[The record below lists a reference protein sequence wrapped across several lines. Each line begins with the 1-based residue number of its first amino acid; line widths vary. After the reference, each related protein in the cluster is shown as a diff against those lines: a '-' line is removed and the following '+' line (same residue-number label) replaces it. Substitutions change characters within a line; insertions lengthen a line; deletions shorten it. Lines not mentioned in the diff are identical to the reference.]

1 MSITGNKY
9 LVDFGMA
16 RATLHIDNETSLTFT
31 ITEKE
36 GSAVNT
42 SETVDIKLTELRPE
56 LYLLTWQ
63 EKSGTTVTQVH
74 DYENNVVYSNWTS
87 TDGVFTNIT
96 GTIKQI

>member
-16 RATLHIDNETSLTFT
+16 KAILHIDNETSLTFT

-74 DYENNVVYSNWTS
+74 DYENGIVYSNWTS